1 MEKIEKLKDCKLWIN
16 ERLQYIAENCDL
28 NNKDNKRAFE
38 NLKIALKCVE
48 KMEVQKMENLKNKM
62 IIEKKSEHR
71 TFYKFTEKNKKG

>member
-48 KMEVQKMENLKNKM
+48 KMEV
-62 IIEKKSEHR
+62 
-71 TFYKFTEKNKKG
+71 